1 MKRIIVLLL
10 TCAVMLGMFS
20 LPAIAEDET
29 VYLHK
34 FSDSLNCRWGGA
46 PDTVE
51 YSKDGAVTFKS
62 TTYSNQKQC
71 NYNIDSQMAA
81 TAIASA
87 KKGSGKVAFTVTMG
101 ECKRVGEVDCNAN
114 VILRLEF
121 EDGTKLSSD
130 VWQGSNSTVE
140 YTIDVSSVTSELKHV
155 YACVQNYAVDGIIQ
169 NTMFS
174 PVYVYVPVDTSD
186 YFLKF
191 SEDNRYGYG
200 NAPDLVTFGADGS
213 CTFKNATVSNQ
224 KQCYF
229 GVDATIAKTALD
241 KIQSNGT
248 NKVYCTVRIDS
259 CVDSAGNDISA
270 AVKLW
275 LDTTGEEKNDPA
287 ITQWQA
293 PGTTV
298 TYELDFSDVTVGSI
312 QGFYI
317 GVMNY
322 SVSAGIAP
330 NLTFS
335 PIMTIVPTLSEPGAD
350 TGGYLIEE
358 TDNNECIITDYI
370 GTDTELVIP
379 KSFGDLTVTAIAD
392 SAFAYNNNITSLT
405 VPDTVKS
412 IGKEAFRK
420 CEKLKTVYIGESV
433 ADIGKAAFADCTAL
447 NNVTVSSELKKLS
460 NQIFSNCTSLK
471 SITLPRSIENIGVF
485 AFDNVDDLTIKGW
498 RMTDVRDYAVLNGYN
513 FEPVNS
519 GDVNEDG
526 AFNGK
531 DVLQLRKYI
540 IGLTSDINENAG
552 DINSD
557 YKLNGKDVL
566 QMRKLI
572 VGLAIENDITPFDD
586 SLSDIDKIKQTYTLV
601 WSDEFN
607 GNKLDESIWSY
618 EGSGTHRNAELQV
631 YCDNADEGNVYI
643 EDGCCVLEARK
654 ESRHGYNYTS
664 GSITTYGTKQFKYG
678 VMEINA
684 KLPKG
689 KGVWPAFW
697 MLGVNPT
704 TGVSNW
710 PATGELDIM
719 ELVGGGINDSTT
731 HGTAHATDAQNNHIA
746 KGGSYVLP
754 DGTFNDDFHLIGV
767 LWTDTDIYWYI
778 DDTVYFSVD
787 TTDPDYMC
795 YNKYE
800 FYILLNLAIGGS
812 WPGDPAD
819 STEFPSKYYI
829 DYIRVY
835 Q

>member
-1 MKRIIVLLL
+1 ML
-10 TCAVMLGMFS
+10 TCAVILGMLS

-71 NYNIDSQMAA
+71 NYNVDTSMA
-81 TAIASA
+81 TQAIEAA
-87 KKGSGKVAFTVTMG
+87 KQGSGMVAFTVTMG

-114 VILRLEF
+114 VILRLQF
-121 EDGTKLSSD
+121 EDGTQLSSNT
-130 VWQGSNSTVE
+130 WQGSNSTME
-140 YTIDVSSVTSELKHV
+140 YTIDVRSVTSTLKYV
-155 YACVQNYAVDGIIQ
+155 YVCVQNYAVDGIIQ
-169 NTMFS
+169 NTTFS

-186 YFLKF
+186 YFLTF
-191 SEDNRYGYG
+191 SESNRYGYG
-200 NAPDLVTFGADGS
+200 NAPDLVTFSDDGS

-229 GVDATIAKTALD
+229 GVDKTIAQTALD
-241 KIQSNGT
+241 KIHNDNT

-259 CVDSAGNDISA
+259 CVDSSGKDASVV
-270 AVKLW
+270 VKLW
-275 LDTTGEEKNDPA
+275 LDTTGAESSDPA

-298 TYELDFSDVTVGSI
+298 TYELDLTNITSDVI

-317 GVMNY
+317 GAMNY
-322 SVSAGIAP
+322 SISGGVAP

-358 TDNNECIITDYI
+358 TDSGECIITDYI
-370 GTDTELVIP
+370 GTDAELVIP
-379 KSFGDLTVTAIAD
+379 ECFGELTVTAIGE

-405 VPDTVKS
+405 VPDTVKT

-420 CEKLKTVYIGESV
+420 CEKLKTVYLGKSV
-433 ADIGKAAFADCTAL
+433 TDIGKAAFADCTAL
-447 NNVTVSSELKKLS
+447 SDVEVTSELKELP

-471 SITLPRSIENIGVF
+471 GITLPRSIENIGVF
-485 AFDNVDDLTIKGW
+485 AFDNVNELTVKGW
-498 RMTDVRDYAVLNGYN
+498 RMTDVRDYAVLNNFG
-513 FEPVNS
+513 FEPINS
-519 GDVNEDG
+519 GDANGDG
-526 AFNGK
+526 AVNGK
-531 DVLQLRKYI
+531 DVLALRKYI
-540 IGLTSDINENAG
+540 VGLTNEINEDAC

-572 VGLAIENDITPFDD
+572 IGLAIENDITPFDN
-586 SLSDIDKIKQTYTLV
+586 SLSDIDKIKQTYSLV
-601 WSDEFN
+601 WADEFN
-607 GNKLDESIWSY
+607 GDELDESVWNY

-631 YCDNADEGNVYI
+631 YCDNADEGNVYM
-643 EDGCCVLEARK
+643 EDGCCVIEARK
-654 ESRHGYNYTS
+654 ESRHGYDYTS
-664 GSITTYGTKQFKYG
+664 GSITTFGTKQFKYG

-684 KLPKG
+684 ILPKG
-689 KGVWPAFW
+689 QGVWPAFW
-697 MLGVNPT
+697 MLGVNPA

-731 HGTAHATDAQNNHIA
+731 HGTAHATDAQNKHIS
-746 KGGSYVLP
+746 KGGSYILP
-754 DGTFNDDFHLIGV
+754 KGTFNDDFHLIGV
-767 LWTDTDIYWYI
+767 LWTETDIYWYI

-800 FYILLNLAIGGS
+800 FYFILNLAIGGS
-812 WPGDPAD
+812 WPGNPAD